1 MTSAANSAVTS
12 AARGPTAEGAGL
24 GVGRALAEAREAQ
37 GLQIADIAQQLK
49 FMSRQIESLEA
60 ERFDALPGPTIARG
74 MVRTYA
80 RFLKLDPEPLLAR
93 MAGRVDAPDATPHL
107 AARFNQPVPF
117 SDHGRRST
125 VVYLA
130 LSAVVLAIA
139 GGVFYEWRHER
150 VAPQS
155 VAEARTPAET
165 RPVAEEPPKAPEE
178 TARAPAVQAPPPSAA
193 AQLPKVA
200 VPPAAPAVPPA
211 APAVQPAAPQVAESP
226 ARPAAPPPVP
236 AAKDGGA
243 PKTVKEKEKDAGAT
257 PLKAAGSNRLVLRF
271 DQDAWAEVTDAAG
284 RQLVSSLNP
293 AGTERVVRGI
303 PPYNIVI
310 GNAQHVKVSYNNREV
325 DLLPYVKVEVARF
338 TLK

>member
-1 MTSAANSAVTS
+1 MNSAAANGAAAN
-12 AARGPTAEGAGL
+12 AARGPAAEGASL

-37 GLQIADIAQQLK
+37 GLQLADIAQQLK
-49 FMSRQIESLEA
+49 FMPRQIESLEA

-93 MAGRVDAPDATPHL
+93 MVGRVDAPDATPHL

-130 LSAVVLAIA
+130 LSAAVLAIA
-139 GGVFYEWRHER
+139 GGVVYEWRHER
-150 VAPQS
+150 AAPQS
-155 VAEARTPAET
+155 VAEAQTPAET
-165 RPVAEEPPKAPEE
+165 PQPAEESPKAAEE
-178 TARAPAVQAPPPSAA
+178 IARAPAVPAQLLNATAQPPKATAQSSKATAPSPKAA
-193 AQLPKVA
+193 A
-200 VPPAAPAVPPA
+200 
-211 APAVQPAAPQVAESP
+211 QPAAPQVAESP
-226 ARPAAPPPVP
+226 LRPAAPPLL
-236 AAKDGGA
+236 AAKDAGA
-243 PKTVKEKEKDAGAT
+243 PKTVKDKEKDAT
-257 PLKAAGSNRLVLRF
+257 PLKTAGPNRLVLRF

>member
-1 MTSAANSAVTS
+1 LNSAANSS
-12 AARGPTAEGAGL
+12 ATATNGARSPGVEGAGL

-37 GLQIADIAQQLK
+37 GLQLADIAQQLK
-49 FMSRQIESLEA
+49 FMPRQIESLEA

-117 SDHGRRST
+117 SDNGRRST

-130 LSAVVLAIA
+130 LSAAVLAIA
-139 GGVFYEWRHER
+139 GGVVYEWRHER
-150 VAPQS
+150 PAPQS
-155 VAEARTPAET
+155 IAVAQEAPAET
-165 RPVAEEPPKAPEE
+165 AQPPAEPSNAPEETVRAPVVVQAQPPKAPAQPPKS
-178 TARAPAVQAPPPSAA
+178 TPQPSKAVA
-193 AQLPKVA
+193 
-200 VPPAAPAVPPA
+200 
-211 APAVQPAAPQVAESP
+211 QPATPQVAESP
-226 ARPAAPPPVP
+226 ARPAAPPLL
-236 AAKDGGA
+236 AARDAGA
-243 PKTVKEKEKDAGAT
+243 PKTVKDKEKDKDNAT
-257 PLKAAGSNRLVLRF
+257 PLKTAGSNRLVLRF

-293 AGTERVVRGI
+293 AGTERVVRGV

>member
-1 MTSAANSAVTS
+1 LTSAANGPLTA
-12 AARGPTAEGAGL
+12 AARSPAAEGASL
-24 GVGRALAEAREAQ
+24 GVGRTLAEAREAQ

-49 FMSRQIESLEA
+49 FMPRQIESLEA

-93 MAGRVDAPDATPHL
+93 MSGRVDAPDATPYL

-117 SDHGRRST
+117 SDNGRRST

-130 LSAVVLAIA
+130 LSAAVLAIA
-139 GGVFYEWRHER
+139 GGVVYEWRHER
-150 VAPQS
+150 AAPQS
-155 VAEARTPAET
+155 VTAAGAPAET
-165 RPVAEEPPKAPEE
+165 PQPQEESREAPEE
-178 TARAPAVQAPPPSAA
+178 TARVPVAEAQPPKAA
-193 AQLPKVA
+193 AQAPKAAVQPPKAATQPPKAVA
-200 VPPAAPAVPPA
+200 
-211 APAVQPAAPQVAESP
+211 QPAAPQVGDSP
-226 ARPAAPPPVP
+226 ARPAAPPVL
-236 AAKDGGA
+236 AAKEAGA
-243 PKTVKEKEKDAGAT
+243 PKTVRDKEKDNGAT
-257 PLKAAGSNRLVLRF
+257 PLKTAGSNRLVLRF

>member
-1 MTSAANSAVTS
+1 LNSAANGPAAN
-12 AARGPTAEGAGL
+12 AARSPAAEGASL

-37 GLQIADIAQQLK
+37 GLQLADIAQQLK
-49 FMSRQIESLEA
+49 FMPRQIESLEA

-130 LSAVVLAIA
+130 LSAAVLAIA
-139 GGVFYEWRHER
+139 GGVVYEWRHER
-150 VAPQS
+150 AAPQS
-155 VAEARTPAET
+155 VAEAPPPAET
-165 RPVAEEPPKAPEE
+165 PPPAEEPPKAPEE
-178 TARAPAVQAPPPSAA
+178 TVRIPEAQAQPPSAA
-193 AQLPKVA
+193 AH
-200 VPPAAPAVPPA
+200 PAKAPAQSPKA
-211 APAVQPAAPQVAESP
+211 AAQPAAPQVAESP
-226 ARPAAPPPVP
+226 ARPAAPPLL
-236 AAKDGGA
+236 AAKDAGA
-243 PKTVKEKEKDAGAT
+243 PKTVKDKEKDAT
-257 PLKAAGSNRLVLRF
+257 PLKTAGSNRLVLRF

>member
-1 MTSAANSAVTS
+1 MNSAANGAATN
-12 AARGPTAEGAGL
+12 AARAPAAEGASL

-37 GLQIADIAQQLK
+37 GLQLADIAQQLK
-49 FMSRQIESLEA
+49 FMPRQIESLEA

-130 LSAVVLAIA
+130 LSAAVLAIA
-139 GGVFYEWRHER
+139 GGVVYEWRHER
-150 VAPQS
+150 AAQQS
-155 VAEARTPAET
+155 VAEAQAPAET
-165 RPVAEEPPKAPEE
+165 PPPAEESPKAPEE
-178 TARAPAVQAPPPSAA
+178 TARVPAVQAQPPKTA
-193 AQLPKVA
+193 AQPPKA
-200 VPPAAPAVPPA
+200 V
-211 APAVQPAAPQVAESP
+211 VQPAAPQVAESP
-226 ARPAAPPPVP
+226 ARPAGPPVL
-236 AAKDGGA
+236 AA
-243 PKTVKEKEKDAGAT
+243 KDAGAPKIVKDKEKDSSAT
-257 PLKAAGSNRLVLRF
+257 PLKTAGSNRLVLRF

>member
-1 MTSAANSAVTS
+1 MANAG
-12 AARGPTAEGAGL
+12 RGPAPERASL

-37 GLQIADIAQQLK
+37 GLALADIAQQLK
-49 FMSRQIESLEA
+49 FMPRQIESLEA

-80 RFLKLDPEPLLAR
+80 RFLKLDPEPLLER
-93 MAGRVDAPDATPHL
+93 MTGRVDAPDATPHL

-117 SDHGRRST
+117 SDNGRRST
-125 VVYLA
+125 LVYLA
-130 LSAVVLAIA
+130 LSAGVLAIA
-139 GGVFYEWRHER
+139 GGVVYEWRHER
-150 VAPQS
+150 PAPQS
-155 VAEARTPAET
+155 IATAEAPAET
-165 RPVAEEPPKAPEE
+165 PQPQEESPKAPEE
-178 TARAPAVQAPPPSAA
+178 TARVPAVQAQPPKAA
-193 AQLPKVA
+193 VQPPKA
-200 VPPAAPAVPPA
+200 VT
-211 APAVQPAAPQVAESP
+211 QPAAPQAAESP
-226 ARPAAPPPVP
+226 ARPPAPPVL
-236 AAKDGGA
+236 AAREASA
-243 PKTVKEKEKDAGAT
+243 PKTVKDKEKDRDSTAT
-257 PLKAAGSNRLVLRF
+257 PLKTTGSNRLVLRF

-325 DLLPYVKVEVARF
+325 DLLPHVKVEVARF